1 VQPFFENLRNQFF
14 APKIHIQ
21 ISPNPFAKEGNL
33 FISPFV
39 KGGLRGIFIL
49 LCEPKLV
56 RVSPENLPG

>member
-39 KGGLRGIFIL
+39 KGGLRGFL
-49 LCEPKLV
+49 SSF
-56 RVSPENLPG
+56 VSQSS